1 MLPSRKIQIMKFL
14 LFITLSASL
23 LFGCNTS
30 KPVATDNTIISITHG
45 TNFGHCRGYCRKE
58 VVFSKDQIVYL
69 ESSVD
74 SARNP
79 VKTEKFDISADQWKS
94 IADKI
99 DWSKFQ
105 KMEESYGCPDCAD
118 GGSEYIEIKTNSGTK
133 RVTIEFNKENPEL
146 EPLLTELRTQRK
158 QLLKAEND

>member
-1 MLPSRKIQIMKFL
+1 MKFL
-14 LFITLSASL
+14 LFIAVSASVL
-23 LFGCNTS
+23 LGCNTS
-30 KPVATDNTIISITHG
+30 KTAASDNAIISITHG

-58 VVFSKDQIVYL
+58 VVFSEDQIMYF
-69 ESSVD
+69 EASID

-79 VKTEKFDISADQWKS
+79 VKTEKFDISAAQWKN

-99 DWSKFQ
+99 DWNTFQ
-105 KMEESYGCPDCAD
+105 KLEESYGCPDCAD
-118 GGSEYIEIKTNSGTK
+118 GGSEYIEIKTTDGTK
-133 RVTIEFNKENPEL
+133 RVTIEFNKEGPEL